1 MTAIVCSVNLGAG
14 PKLVLVLIAARVEI
28 KRNAR
33 GVAAQVGAGDLII
46 VHVKPGGVR
55 HRHLGRD
62 RVGIFE
68 FVMGVSDFA
77 VDFAFQFLL
86 GERPQIF
93 DVVFSFL
100 DGV

>member
-1 MTAIVCSVNLGAG
+1 
-14 PKLVLVLIAARVEI
+14 
-28 KRNAR
+28 
-33 GVAAQVGAGDLII
+33 
-46 VHVKPGGVR
+46 
-55 HRHLGRD
+55 
-62 RVGIFE
+62 
-68 FVMGVSDFA
+68 VMGVSDFA